1 MDLFERIDQ
10 LLDALTLDQLRAFVS
25 VAEAGSFRA
34 SARHLSRVQSAIS
47 YSVGNLEAQLGV
59 ALFDRSGHRPEL
71 TPQGQSLLADA
82 RSILLKVEA
91 MRARARGLGEGVE
104 LELSIVVDSL
114 YPIPWVMA
122 ALHTIRRSY
131 VGVSIRLQ
139 VLPLGGPP
147 AAIQDGRVTL
157 GILAGEDLTDSRI
170 ELEAMHSHPF
180 VAVAARTHPLAA
192 AAADLGVLEAAALA
206 EHVQIVLSDP
216 TQLSEGRD
224 FGVLSPTTW
233 RVNNQETKY
242 AMIRACH
249 GWGRLPHW
257 VVAENLKSGEL
268 VRLPVVALGPGGQ
281 IETQFYLARRI
292 DRPFG
297 PVARAF
303 REAIL
308 ANHASAT

>member
-1 MDLFERIDQ
+1 M
-10 LLDALTLDQLRAFVS
+10 LDALTLDQLRAFVS
-25 VAEAGSFRA
+25 VSEAGSFRA
-34 SARHLSRVQSAIS
+34 GARHLSRVQSAIS

-59 ALFDRSGHRPEL
+59 ALFDRSGHRPAL
-71 TPQGQSLLADA
+71 TQEGQSLLADA
-82 RSILLKVEA
+82 RSILLKVDA

-114 YPIPWVMA
+114 YPLPWVTA
-122 ALHTIRRSY
+122 ALHIIRRSY
-131 VGVSIRLQ
+131 VGVSIRLE

-157 GILAGEDLTDSRI
+157 GILAGDDLTDSRI

-180 VAVAARTHPLAA
+180 VAVAARTHPLAS
-192 AAADLGVLEAAALA
+192 AAADSNALDAVTLA
-206 EHVQIVLSDP
+206 EHVQIVLSDSS
-216 TQLSEGRD
+216 QLSEGRD

-242 AMIRACH
+242 AMIRAGH

-257 VVAENLKSGEL
+257 VVAEKLASGEI
-268 VRLPVVALGPGGQ
+268 VRLPVVALGPGGRT
-281 IETQFYLARRI
+281 ETPFYLARRI

-297 PVARAF
+297 PVARSF

-308 ANHASAT
+308 VSHVSGT

>member
-1 MDLFERIDQ
+1 M
-10 LLDALTLDQLRAFVS
+10 LDAMTLDQLRAFVS

-34 SARHLSRVQSAIS
+34 SARTLSRVQSAIS

-59 ALFDRSGHRPEL
+59 TLFDRSGHRPKL

-82 RSILLKVEA
+82 RSIILKVEA
-91 MRARARGLGEGVE
+91 MRARAQGLGEGVE

-114 YPIPWVMA
+114 YPMPWVMS
-122 ALHTIRRSY
+122 ALHAIWRSY
-131 VGVSIRLQ
+131 AGVSIALQ

-147 AAIQDGRVTL
+147 AAIQDGKVTL

-180 VAVAARTHPLAA
+180 IAVAARNHPLAA
-192 AAADLGVLEAAALA
+192 AAADLGILESVTLA

-216 TQLSEGRD
+216 THLSEGTD

-233 RVNNQETKY
+233 RVNDQETKR
-242 AMIRACH
+242 AMIRASH
-249 GWGRLPHW
+249 GWGRLPYW
-257 VVAENLKSGEL
+257 LVAEDLASGEL

-281 IETQFYLARRI
+281 IDVQFYLARRI
-292 DRPFG
+292 DRPLG

-303 REAIL
+303 RDAVL
-308 ANHASAT
+308 ANHAFAA